1 MLADTAT
8 NSSDESSQSSQS
20 DLQGSPEG
28 SLEDLL
34 GLTAPVA
41 PVAPAAPATADASAS
56 PYIDPLDAE
65 WAELL
70 SEPLPPLPP
79 PLPPPLASQPPPAPA
94 CDSSVDRLAPVVES
108 DEDEPP
114 LAQVVVADPV
124 DVFPPEIPLRLTC
137 NALFTIDD
145 ETTEPTPSDT
155 DTPCVPDLVAA
166 IEARAPP
173 LPVPSDPIPI
183 PPPNSRI
190 RRRGGPP
197 MAVLMERMSVGDTTV

>member
-1 MLADTAT
+1 VLADTAT
-8 NSSDESSQSSQS
+8 NLSDESSQSSQS
-20 DLQGSPEG
+20 DLQGS
-28 SLEDLL
+28 LADLL
-34 GLTAPVA
+34 GL
-41 PVAPAAPATADASAS
+41 AAPATADAPPS

-79 PLPPPLASQPPPAPA
+79 PLASQPPPTPV

-114 LAQVVVADPV
+114 SAQVVVADPV
-124 DVFPPEIPLRLTC
+124 EVFPPKIPLRLTC
-137 NALFTIDD
+137 NALFKIDD
-145 ETTEPTPSDT
+145 ETTEATPSDA
-155 DTPCVPDLVAA
+155 DTPRVPDLVAA
-166 IEARAPP
+166 IEARATP

-183 PPPNSRI
+183 PPPNCRI

-197 MAVLMERMSVGDTTV
+197 MAVLMERMSVGDSVTSV